1 VIQAIVSVIV
11 VLSILIFFH
20 ELGHFLVARR
30 LGVKVLKFS
39 LGFGPKIIGKQ
50 IGETEYLLSLF
61 PLGGYVKLL
70 GEDPADMTA
79 PEDEA
84 RSFSKQ
90 SVGRRIAIV
99 AAGPIFNFVL
109 AFLIFMV
116 VFIIGYPNLS
126 SQIGEVQKGTPA
138 ERAGLNT
145 GDVVVAIEGKPVM
158 LWDDLKEAVQN
169 YGGKEIHLAVV
180 DCKNYQDVS
189 RCREERAGTQQILK
203 LTPEEKDGKSLLG
216 DNIKEW
222 RIGISPK
229 GSFIMKHYDPITAT
243 LLGAK
248 RTLEVTGL
256 TFMGLVRLIEGRIP
270 ASTIGGPIL
279 IAQLAGQQAAE
290 GLINISFFIA
300 ILSINL
306 GVINF
311 LPIPILDGGHLLFF
325 VIEAIM
331 GQPVS
336 LKKREMAQQVGLF
349 LLLALMF
356 FAFYNDIMRIF
367 KPGS

>member
-39 LGFGPKIIGKQ
+39 LGFGPKLIGRQ
-50 IGETEYLLSLF
+50 IGETEYLISAF

-70 GEDPADMTA
+70 GEDPTEATT

-84 RSFSKQ
+84 RSFSSQ

-99 AAGPIFNFVL
+99 AAGPVFNFIL
-109 AFLIFMV
+109 AFLIFV
-116 VFIIGYPNLS
+116 AAFSIGFPNLS
-126 SQIGEVQKGTPA
+126 SQIGEVQKGAPA
-138 ERAGLNT
+138 EQAGLKP

-158 LWDDLKEAVQN
+158 FWDEIKVAIQK
-169 YGGKEIHLAVV
+169 YGGKEIRLAVV
-180 DCKNYQDVS
+180 DCKNYQELD
-189 RCREERAGTQQILK
+189 RCLKERAGSQQILK
-203 LTPEEKDGKSLLG
+203 LAPKEEEAKTLLG
-216 DNIKEW
+216 DKIKEW
-222 RIGISPK
+222 RIGVSPK
-229 GSFIMKHYDPITAT
+229 GTFITKRYDPMTAT
-243 LLGAK
+243 VLGAK
-248 RTLEVTGL
+248 RTWEITKFTVLGI
-256 TFMGLVRLIEGRIP
+256 VRLIERRIP
-270 ASTIGGPIL
+270 ANTIGGPIL
-279 IAQLAGQQAAE
+279 IAQLAGQQASE

-325 VIEAIM
+325 IIEAVM
-331 GQPVS
+331 GRPVS
-336 LKKREMAQQVGLF
+336 LKKREVAQQVGLF
-349 LLLALMF
+349 ILLALMF
-356 FAFYNDIMRIF
+356 FAFYNDIMRLL